1 MSPIKK
7 KGLDLLHL
15 EKDDFVAVVAELRSI
30 LIDLVISL

>member
-7 KGLDLLHL
+7 KVLDLLYL
-15 EKDDFVAVVAELRSI
+15 EKDDFVTVVAELRSI